1 MKKIFVI
8 IVAVLTV
15 CHLGM
20 AQGKGKGQ
28 QNGKS
33 EQKIEKTEH
42 KQQGKELKKDTVNAD
57 KQHMQQNKKQ
67 KANIFDTQVV
77 EVIREQAERKGIAY

>member
-42 KQQGKELKKDTVNAD
+42 KQQVKSLKR
-57 KQHMQQNKKQ
+57 
-67 KANIFDTQVV
+67 IP
-77 EVIREQAERKGIAY
+77 